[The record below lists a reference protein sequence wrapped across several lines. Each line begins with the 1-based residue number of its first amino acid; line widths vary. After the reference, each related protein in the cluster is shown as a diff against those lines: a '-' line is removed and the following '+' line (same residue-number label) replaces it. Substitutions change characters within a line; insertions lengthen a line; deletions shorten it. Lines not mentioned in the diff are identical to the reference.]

1 MKGGIKMEKSV
12 EIKAIAQYG
21 GHSMKPNGV
30 TELMLKFDYS
40 ELTDIIM
47 LQQMLNNDISI
58 IAKMPNDSKA
68 MKLGVFKIKSTNIAS
83 DGCSNVRFFS
93 SVDFVE
99 SDNLNKLVTT
109 DQFKIRCNANIE
121 IEEEGENE
129 NA

>member
-1 MKGGIKMEKSV
+1 
-12 EIKAIAQYG
+12 
-21 GHSMKPNGV
+21 
-30 TELMLKFDYS
+30 MLKFDYS